1 MVTTVAA
8 LTGWGRTARR
18 VARVH
23 RLTVQDD
30 VSAAIASASSC
41 APVTVRGSGLSYG
54 DAALPCVDGGN
65 VLDMSGRT
73 GVVSLDLGSG
83 IVVVQSGMT
92 LRRLSSLVSPH
103 GWRVPVLPGA
113 GDVTVGGAV
122 ASDVHGKNQ
131 PGAGTFGRH
140 VTWLTLVHPDGTEQR
155 IGPDLDPDAFWAT
168 VGGLGLT
175 GVIDLVALRLV
186 AARGTAMVRHR
197 LRAGSLAQCLSLLET
212 LAHRQEHDGQ
222 LHVVA
227 WLDAVGAAGR
237 GRALIDVCR
246 PADDEHAAAAQAR
259 PQRRRARRPVRSL
272 PGAGLVWR
280 PAIRAADATHW
291 WLSPTVHPQLLTA
304 DRALLPLDGISWWPA
319 AFGSK
324 GLVQY
329 QLLLPDT
336 AVDELPEVLHLLRWH
351 RVPPALAVLKRF
363 TGSTCAPLGFV
374 DQGWSLALDFPRRWA
389 ALEPALQSID
399 DLVTS
404 NGGRVYLTKD
414 SRLTADHVAHM
425 YPRLG
430 EWRRD
435 RDRLDPTGRMTSSL
449 GVRLGL
455 VSAP

>member
-1 MVTTVAA
+1 MVTTTAP
-8 LTGWGRTARR
+8 LTGWGRTVRR
-18 VARVH
+18 VARVQ
-23 RLTVQDD
+23 RLSVQDD
-30 VSAAIASASSC
+30 LGAAIASADSC
-41 APVTVRGSGLSYG
+41 APLTVRGSGLSYG
-54 DAALPCVDGGN
+54 DAALPFADGGS

-73 GVVSLDLGSG
+73 GLVSLDLGSG
-83 IVVVQSGMT
+83 IAVVQSGMT

-113 GDVTVGGAV
+113 GEVTVGGAV

-140 VTWLTLVHPDGTEQR
+140 VAWLTLVRPDGAEQR
-155 IGPDLDPDAFWAT
+155 IGPDHDPGAFWAT

-175 GVIDLVALRLV
+175 GVIDVVALRLV

-197 LRAGSLAQCLSLLET
+197 LRTGSLAECMALLET
-212 LAHRQEHDGQ
+212 LARRQEHDEQ

-246 PADDEHAAAAQAR
+246 PAGDVTAGPPSRE
-259 PQRRRARRPVRSL
+259 QRRLGRRMPSL
-272 PGAGLVWR
+272 PGAGLIWR
-280 PAIRAADATHW
+280 PAIRAADAARW
-291 WLSPTVHPQLLTA
+291 WLAPTVRRQLVTA

-336 AVDELPEVLHLLRWH
+336 AVDELPEVLRLLSRR

-363 TGSTCAPLGFV
+363 TGSTPAHLGFA
-374 DQGWSLALDFPRRWA
+374 DEGWSLALDFPRRWGG
-389 ALEPALQSID
+389 LEPALQAVD
-399 DLVTS
+399 DLVTRT
-404 NGGRVYLTKD
+404 GGRVYLTKD
-414 SRLTADHVAHM
+414 SRLTADRVARM
-425 YPRLG
+425 YRRLDD
-430 EWRRD
+430 WRRE
-435 RDRLDPTGRMTSSL
+435 RDRLDPARRMTSSL

-455 VSAP
+455 VDAP